1 MKSLPLKIIGTEC
14 SIVLWFFV
22 SLEMVLNGT
31 LGCFYYYQS
40 VKCSKPISPQK
51 VLVYS
56 LKDYPSM
63 PGGIPQVWW
72 STIFFLVF
80 VWFVKVHESDQC
92 TMGPVFSVFLFS
104 FLVAQQRQG
113 LSGAHVSRHPLV
125 GRYGVGVCV
134 RHLLCQW

>member
-1 MKSLPLKIIGTEC
+1 MKSLPLKLMGTEC

-40 VKCSKPISPQK
+40 MKNSKPISPQK

-56 LKDYPSM
+56 LEDYPSM

-72 STIFFLVF
+72 STIFFLF
-80 VWFVKVHESDQC
+80 SCGLFKC
-92 TMGPVFSVFLFS
+92 TSLISVLWGQSFQFSYSLF
-104 FLVAQQRQG
+104 
-113 LSGAHVSRHPLV
+113 
-125 GRYGVGVCV
+125 
-134 RHLLCQW
+134 